1 MFMAKQHRTG
11 MVSRNI
17 TFELTGTA
25 QFAVS
30 ELSDL
35 LAEVLIMTWWDEFME
50 IPMPERRCKRH
61 KWKDGWICDK
71 CGLRRADYERDR
83 SEDRAKYWLVEFG
96 NRQKRKFAY
105 LQDARN
111 YGFHFWHEGDA
122 KFKEYKIVRVSNL
135 SRKVV
140 YHQYGELLK

>member
-1 MFMAKQHRTG
+1 
-11 MVSRNI
+11 
-17 TFELTGTA
+17 
-25 QFAVS
+25 
-30 ELSDL
+30 
-35 LAEVLIMTWWDEFME
+35 MTWWDEFME

-105 LQDARN
+105 LQGARN

-122 KFKEYKIVRVSNL
+122 SFKEYKIVRVSNL